1 MANITITY
9 RLWNSTSDQSMSFPG
24 SSEASAR
31 FAYNALKSGGWTT
44 AAISDQAAQKKLAE
58 LMESRHKPTSIQ
70 AAPALLSLAALSKEL
85 HQAAMKRELTLAE
98 GQEMQRLA
106 DEVMHS
112 LRKLEH
118 APIPSNPPAPKVEAP
133 PIPQFDAIPTAPAPK
148 VEVKKEAEIAK
159 KAGLFTR

>member
-85 HQAAMKRELTLAE
+85 HQAAMKRELST
-98 GQEMQRLA
+98 
-106 DEVMHS
+106 DEVVRLTTLFQEVVS
-112 LRKLEH
+112 QVADLR
-118 APIPSNPPAPKVEAP
+118 APAKP
-133 PIPQFDAIPTAPAPK
+133 APAPAPRYRR
-148 VEVKKEAEIAK
+148 VHGILTLEL
-159 KAGLFTR
+159 GLSENYPNSFSLVSRPMRTV